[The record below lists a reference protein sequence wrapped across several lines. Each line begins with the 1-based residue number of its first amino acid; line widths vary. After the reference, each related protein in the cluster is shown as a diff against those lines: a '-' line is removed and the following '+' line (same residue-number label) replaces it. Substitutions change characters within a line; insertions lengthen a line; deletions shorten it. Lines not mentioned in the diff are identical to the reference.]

1 MVSGMRLFSEEL
13 FEVKKKKQIPTKRLG
28 IKGNSDKNSCFM
40 GISYK
45 LSGSSH
51 SVPSQPCPS
60 TALALCMWV
69 CAMGYTCTCEGP
81 RGQAQL
87 SSARHS
93 PSSTIILQT
102 LCTTGGVGSDR
113 LFTGLEP
120 SKQTMLAGQCT
131 PCIHLFGLQPHLA
144 GHDTRH
150 SRNWI

>member
-60 TALALCMWV
+60 TALALCM
-69 CAMGYTCTCEGP
+69 
-81 RGQAQL
+81 
-87 SSARHS
+87 
-93 PSSTIILQT
+93 
-102 LCTTGGVGSDR
+102 
-113 LFTGLEP
+113 
-120 SKQTMLAGQCT
+120 
-131 PCIHLFGLQPHLA
+131 
-144 GHDTRH
+144 
-150 SRNWI
+150 